1 MKKFLI
7 IVFSFIA
14 LAIICIYI
22 FIPGKLEISKTE
34 YIKCNE
40 DTAYRVLSN
49 ESMWQ
54 KWWPEK
60 DGLIKRNDV
69 GEEVFFY
76 KGYRYQLTGK
86 YSNSIEVKIRSD
98 LSIMDSRIN
107 VTKLNS
113 DSVALTWKCEITTSI
128 NPVSRL
134 LKFREAKEVK
144 NNMTDIL
151 SRLRSF
157 LKENS
162 TDKNL
167 PDDFLNLN

>member
-7 IVFSFIA
+7 IVFFI
-14 LAIICIYI
+14 IILLLSCIYI

-40 DTAYRVLSN
+40 DEAFKVISD

-60 DGLIKRNDV
+60 DGLIKRNDA
-69 GEEVFFY
+69 GEKVFFY
-76 KGYRYQLTGK
+76 KGYRYQLTAK
-86 YSNSIEVKIRSD
+86 YANSIKVKIRSD
-98 LSIMDSRIN
+98 LSTMDSRIN
-107 VTKLNS
+107 VIKLHS
-113 DSVALTWKCEITTSI
+113 DSVAVTWKCEITTSI

-134 LKFREAKEVK
+134 LKFREAKEVSK
-144 NNMTDIL
+144 NTTDIL
-151 SRLRSF
+151 LRLRSF

-162 TDKNL
+162 TR
-167 PDDFLNLN
+167 

>member
-7 IVFSFIA
+7 IVFSIIIFL
-14 LAIICIYI
+14 LACIYI

-40 DTAYRVLSN
+40 DEAYKVISD

-60 DGLIKRNDV
+60 DGLIKRNDA

-86 YSNSIEVKIRSD
+86 YANSIEVKIRSD

-107 VTKLNS
+107 VIKLNS
-113 DSVALTWKCEITTSI
+113 DSVAVTWKCEITTSI

-134 LKFREAKEVK
+134 LKFREAKEVNK
-144 NNMTDIL
+144 NTIDIL
-151 SRLRSF
+151 SRLLSF
-157 LKENS
+157 LIENS
-162 TDKNL
+162 TR
-167 PDDFLNLN
+167 